1 MTPPVVEYRA
11 SEREAGGQKAPITAA
26 PFPSDQKGVI
36 QMKFS
41 MRNMTGLAMGFL
53 AILVCGALRL
63 MLFMPQIF

>member
-1 MTPPVVEYRA
+1 MTSPVVGYRA
-11 SEREAGGQKAPITAA
+11 SGRETGGQKAPVATA

-41 MRNMTGLAMGFL
+41 MRDMIGLAMGFL

>member
-1 MTPPVVEYRA
+1 MNSPAVEYRA
-11 SEREAGGQKAPITAA
+11 SGRETGGQKAAAAA

-41 MRNMTGLAMGFL
+41 MRDMTGLAMGLL
-53 AILVCGALRL
+53 AILACGTLRL

>member
-1 MTPPVVEYRA
+1 MNFPAVEYRA
-11 SEREAGGQKAPITAA
+11 SGRETGDQQASIAAA

-36 QMKFS
+36 QMKFT
-41 MRNMTGLAMGFL
+41 MRDMTGVAMGIA

>member
-1 MTPPVVEYRA
+1 MISPVVEYRA
-11 SEREAGGQKAPITAA
+11 SGRETGGQKAPLATV

-41 MRNMTGLAMGFL
+41 MRDMTGPAMGLL

-63 MLFMPQIF
+63 MLFMPQVF